1 MSKKT
6 AEEKPEALRAESAQ
20 TPCFA
25 EVAVDVPL
33 LGAFSYGVPPALIP
47 SLRPGHLVHVPWR
60 QRSRSGVVLRVTDAL
75 PAGVAAKSVKFIED
89 ILDPTP
95 VLEADVLEM
104 VQFIATY
111 YRAPIG
117 EAAKMAIPAG
127 LRRSGTRVFAL
138 TEAGRAP
145 NVAPAEPAHR
155 RALDAL
161 QTVPELPGP
170 ELLGQARGLT
180 YLALDLL
187 VAAGLLSSRYELER
201 PTATTKTED
210 WVRLIRRPMDG
221 VQLGKNQLELLAL
234 LEGAG
239 LVPLASLRTKVANP
253 RASLRG
259 LQQRGYVAFESR
271 EVIRDPMLAEPLTEP
286 KLHELTE
293 SQSAALTA
301 IGRSLGEQKAFK
313 GFLLHGV
320 TGSGKTEVYIRAIRA
335 ARAAGQGALV
345 ILPEIALTPQFC
357 SVFRSHFGDDVAVLH
372 SGLTA
377 GERFDAWRRLRAGD
391 VGIAIGA
398 RSVLFAPI
406 PKLGIIVVDE
416 EHDPSFKQSEA
427 PRYNARDMALMRG
440 KIVDC
445 PVVLGSATPS
455 LESYHLSLVGRLDYL
470 PMKDRVGGALPE
482 VEIVDMSG
490 RNPKEKTPYG
500 AGLVEAELV
509 LLKRT
514 LSTRLLQA
522 LDETMHRGEQAIIL
536 LNRRGHATF
545 VQCVYCGTA
554 LYCPNCS
561 VSLTYHKHSRQ
572 LRCHYCDFFQRL
584 PNVCAACGRPDLDLL
599 GVGTERLSDLLKKVL
614 PGRRIERLD
623 RDTGGGQKLRALI
636 NRFREGQIDV
646 LVGTQMVAKGHDIH
660 NVTLVGV
667 VLADLGLNFPD
678 FRAGERTFQLMT
690 QVAGR
695 AGRGERPGTVIIQT
709 LMPDHPALM
718 AAEHHSYDLFAEY
731 EMPIRQELGYPP
743 FRSLTVMR
751 FEAVDAHLAEDCARA
766 FAHSLLIR
774 KSSQVTLLGP
784 AASPLGRIRGRSR
797 FQLMLKSLSRAPLRE
812 AIEAAYAE
820 LDADLKGRFA
830 DVWVL
835 VDVDAVDML

>member
-1 MSKKT
+1 MSNQT
-6 AEEKPEALRAESAQ
+6 PEEESA
-20 TPCFA
+20 PRFA

-33 LGAFSYGVPPALIP
+33 LGAFTYAIPAELAGT
-47 SLRPGHLVHVPWR
+47 LQAGHLVHVPWR
-60 QRSRSGVVLRVTDAL
+60 QRSRSGVVLRVTNAL
-75 PAGVAAKSVKFIED
+75 PQGVKEASVKSIED

-104 VQFIATY
+104 VQFIAHY

-117 EAAKMAIPAG
+117 EAATMAIPAG
-127 LRRSGTRVFAL
+127 LRRSGTRVFSL
-138 TEAGRAP
+138 TEAGRAKGLG
-145 NVAPAEPAHR
+145 NADPAFQ
-155 RALDAL
+155 RAFEAL
-161 QTVPELPGP
+161 RNAPELPGP
-170 ELLGQARGLT
+170 ELLAKARGLT
-180 YLALDLL
+180 YAALDLL
-187 VAAGLLSSRYELER
+187 VGDGLLESRHELER
-201 PTATTKTED
+201 PATTTKTED
-210 WVRLIRRPMDG
+210 LVRLVRRPMDG

-234 LEGAG
+234 IEKGG
-239 LVPLASLRTKVANP
+239 LVPVDTLRTKVANP

-259 LQQRGYVAFESR
+259 LQRRGYVAFETR
-271 EVIRDPMLAEPLTEP
+271 EVIRDPMLAEPLIEP

-293 SQSAALTA
+293 SQTAALSA
-301 IGRSLGEQKAFK
+301 IGRSLGAHKAFK

-335 ARAAGQGALV
+335 ARAEGQGALV

-377 GERFDAWRRLRAGD
+377 GERFDAWRRLRSGD

-398 RSVLFAPI
+398 RSALFAPI
-406 PKLGIIVVDE
+406 PKLGIIVIDE
-416 EHDPSFKQSEA
+416 EHDASFKQGES
-427 PRYNARDMALMRG
+427 PRYHARDMALMRG
-440 KIVDC
+440 KIVGC
-445 PVVLGSATPS
+445 PVILGSATPS
-455 LESYHLSLVGRLDYL
+455 LESYHLSQAGRLDYL
-470 PMKDRVGGALPE
+470 AMNDRVGGALPE

-490 RNPKEKTPYG
+490 RDPKEKLPFG
-500 AGLVEAELV
+500 AGLVEAELMLV
-509 LLKRT
+509 RRT
-514 LSTRLLQA
+514 LSTRLMQA

-561 VSLTYHKHSRQ
+561 VSLTFHKHSRQ

-584 PNVCAACGRPDLDLL
+584 PNKCEACGRPDLDLL
-599 GVGTERLSDLLKKVL
+599 GVGTERLTDLFKKIL

-623 RDTGGGQKLRALI
+623 RDTGGGQKLRQLI
-636 NRFREGQIDV
+636 TRFREGKIDV

-667 VLADLGLNFPD
+667 ILADLGLNFPD

-695 AGRGERPGTVIIQT
+695 AGRGERPGSVIIQT

-731 EMPIRQELGYPP
+731 EMPIRHELGYPP

-751 FEAVDAHLAEDCARA
+751 FEATDARLAEDCARA
-766 FAHSLLIR
+766 FANVLLVS
-774 KSSQVTLLGP
+774 KSPQVTLLGP

-797 FQLMLKSLSRAPLRE
+797 FQLMLKSSSRGPLRE
-812 AIEAAYAE
+812 AIEGAYGA
-820 LDADLKGRFA
+820 LDADLRGRFSQ
-830 DVWVL
+830 VRVVL
-835 VDVDAVDML
+835 DVDAVDML